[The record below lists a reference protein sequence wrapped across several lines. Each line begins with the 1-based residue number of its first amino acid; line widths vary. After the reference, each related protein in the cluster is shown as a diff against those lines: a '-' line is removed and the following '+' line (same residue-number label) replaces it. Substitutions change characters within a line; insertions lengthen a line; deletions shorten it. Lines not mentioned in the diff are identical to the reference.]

1 MGRIQEE
8 YFRQSVESATPTGR
22 VVMLYKGALS
32 LLEMSISNL
41 KNKEFESF
49 TLTNVR
55 AQNILSELRR
65 SLDLERGGEVAR
77 RMEAIYTYLLTK
89 LTESNAKRSQEGIEH
104 VVMLLTDLSEAW
116 QEAAAMELAALEGA
130 KEQIT
135 PA

>member
-1 MGRIQEE
+1 
-8 YFRQSVESATPTGR
+8 
-22 VVMLYKGALS
+22 MLYKGALS